1 MTTATKPHKP
11 QSISALLDAPLGGA
25 SFQTKPTA
33 PPWSSPHPAADA
45 APAPAAEGRLL
56 TVAEAAAETPLSAKQ
71 WYRVAER
78 EDGPFRKVEGRLM
91 AYEADLHN
99 WIRKH
104 PTGTKPDT
112 GAAAAGDSLADRVRR
127 RRNGGAS

>member
-1 MTTATKPHKP
+1 MTTAINPHKP

-25 SFQTKPTA
+25 SFQTKPA
-33 PPWSSPHPAADA
+33 ASPWSSPHPADWD
-45 APAPAAEGRLL
+45 APAPAAPGRLL
-56 TVAEAAAETPLSAKQ
+56 TVAEAADETPLSAKQ

-91 AYEADLHN
+91 AYEADLHD

-112 GAAAAGDSLADRVRR
+112 GTAAAGDSLAARVRR
-127 RRNGGAS
+127 RRETGK